1 MYLIPLSLV
10 LEYTAIGGAEL
21 LFVEALSEL
30 LGSLSYLLIDLLLDL
45 G

>member
-10 LEYTAIGGAEL
+10 LKYSGVGGAEL
-21 LFVEALSEL
+21 GFVEALAEL
-30 LGSLSYLLIDLLLDL
+30 LGRLSYLFIDLLLDL